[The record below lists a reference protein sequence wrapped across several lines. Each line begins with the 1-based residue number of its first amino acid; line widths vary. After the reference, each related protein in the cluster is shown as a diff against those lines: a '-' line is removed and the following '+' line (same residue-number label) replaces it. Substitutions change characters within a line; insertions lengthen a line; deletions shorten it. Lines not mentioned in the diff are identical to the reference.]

1 MCPRDQL
8 RGLQVRTKLSNC
20 FSASGCSGGVL
31 RIAFDGDG
39 RYMVCYGSMYSIF
52 NLANQFHG
60 GYFRYLIPPSAIN
73 SHNFNTKNQSNKSS
87 RCHRRTVFFHHLAFP
102 RSINEFMWLDF
113 AINMGLG
120 YCMTGGTAPSSSY
133 FRFFFFFFLLP
144 YRRSARLTP
153 GLQLLRP
160 LPS

>member
-87 RCHRRTVFFHHLAFP
+87 RCHRRTVF
-102 RSINEFMWLDF
+102 
-113 AINMGLG
+113 
-120 YCMTGGTAPSSSY
+120 
-133 FRFFFFFFLLP
+133 
-144 YRRSARLTP
+144 
-153 GLQLLRP
+153 
-160 LPS
+160 